1 MLVRPDQQGE
11 ELLSRNPDVGVSAR
25 ILEGYERADGEHY
38 EAAIQHAL
46 ITWDPRITG
55 MKPWEV
61 VGLSNEDDGMTVIDL
76 STLMFVPDPLD
87 DPLAAEAVAAIEA
100 EQAETAATLAAGDR
114 QADRLSAM
122 ADSVLLS
129 RGIDPASTHPD
140 TWALAAKIAG
150 KIIDKEDCDA
160 ARRRSLELSR

>member
-1 MLVRPDQQGE
+1 
-11 ELLSRNPDVGVSAR
+11 
-25 ILEGYERADGEHY
+25 
-38 EAAIQHAL
+38 
-46 ITWDPRITG
+46 

-160 ARRRSLELSR
+160 ARRRSLELSREINERSAQFQRDLAYVRAQLGPAPVATPTEQDRAQWIAGFRRSAGI